1 MFYINKSN
9 TYVCVIVF
17 LLTLMNYGQI
27 WFLMSVSLF
36 LIFSYKKKVLFKAS
50 FLVLLFILF
59 AYSLISIYFYY
70 DLIRVEVYFYMFL
83 YAVNTALGC
92 SLLISEK
99 KDSIKEGIRLY
110 ISIMIFVLLFQQVF
124 YIVTKNYIDLHRL
137 ITFGEYESRYAS
149 VFLERWGLIRP
160 TGIAIEPSNMGNIIV
175 FLSVIY
181 MLIDKKV
188 TNRLLFFIAFSFLT
202 FSFASIFTSAL
213 ILLVLVISRIREKNS
228 ISLIILST
236 VIIVVCISFLFVFY
250 LRFTSADA
258 GYDAISTRLFI
269 TDILHHRDI
278 LNDILGN
285 GILLFNDEIILY
297 GYPIKIYNIQ
307 DSGFFVNMYF
317 CFGIFGLVLML
328 LYLYFKLSLS
338 KYFIVTCILLM
349 TKFDYMQPLF
359 WMLMY
364 FVSSFNRKPLTVNKM
379 YLSARD

>member
-1 MFYINKSN
+1 
-9 TYVCVIVF
+9 
-17 LLTLMNYGQI
+17 
-27 WFLMSVSLF
+27 
-36 LIFSYKKKVLFKAS
+36 
-50 FLVLLFILF
+50 
-59 AYSLISIYFYY
+59 
-70 DLIRVEVYFYMFL
+70 MFL

-92 SLLISEK
+92 SLLISEE
-99 KDSIKEGIRLY
+99 KDSIKEGIRIY
-110 ISIMIFVLLFQQVF
+110 ISIMIFVLLLQQVF
-124 YIVTKNYIDLHRL
+124 YMVTKNYIDLHRL

-188 TNRLLFFIAFSFLT
+188 TNRLLLFIAFSFLT

-364 FVSSFNRKPLTVNKM
+364 FVSFFNRKPLTVNKM